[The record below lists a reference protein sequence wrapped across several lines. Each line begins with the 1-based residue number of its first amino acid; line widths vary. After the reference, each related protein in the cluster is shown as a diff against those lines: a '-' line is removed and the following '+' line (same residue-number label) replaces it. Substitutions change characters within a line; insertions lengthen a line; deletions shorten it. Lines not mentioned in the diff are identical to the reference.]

1 MERPRMPKTKVF
13 IYQEKIG
20 KVLLL
25 EWLDG
30 LSSKIRYKCIAA
42 VELLEEKGNEL
53 RRPYCDYLEQGI
65 YELRVRRGNVHYRIL
80 YAFVGENIVLLSHG
94 CTKEREVPKREID
107 MAISNRDIY
116 RADPKAHTFFGEL

>member
-13 IYQEKIG
+13 IYQEKAG
-20 KVLLL
+20 KVPLL

-30 LSSKIRYKCIAA
+30 LSSKVRYKCIAS
-42 VELLEEKGNEL
+42 VELLSEKGNEL

-80 YAFVGENIVLLSHG
+80 YAFVGVNIVLLSHG
-94 CTKEREVPKREID
+94 CTKEREMPKREID
-107 MAISNRDIY
+107 RAISNRDIY
-116 RADPKAHTFFGEL
+116 RSNPKAHTYFGEL

>member
-1 MERPRMPKTKVF
+1 MPKIKVL
-13 IYQEKIG
+13 IYQEKVW
-20 KVLLL
+20 KVPLL

-30 LSSKIRYKCIAA
+30 LSSKVRYKCIAL

-94 CTKEREVPKREID
+94 CTKEQEVPKREID
-107 MAISNRDIY
+107 RAIRNRDIY
-116 RADPKAHTFFGEL
+116 RSDPKAHTFFGEL